1 MFDIF
6 IDLFFLN
13 FRVRIKGPSTGSHQ
27 NLNNNNGEYRLPDSL
42 EKYIVLKYWWQTG
55 PDTEK

>member
-42 EKYIVLKYWWQTG
+42 EKYIVLKYW
-55 PDTEK
+55 